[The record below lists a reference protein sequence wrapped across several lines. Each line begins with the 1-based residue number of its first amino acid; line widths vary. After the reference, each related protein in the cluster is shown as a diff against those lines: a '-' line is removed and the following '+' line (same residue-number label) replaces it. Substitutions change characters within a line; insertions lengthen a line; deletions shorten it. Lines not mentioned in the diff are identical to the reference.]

1 MTIRNGKVED
11 KKLKSSWNEHLK
23 FLSKYFVEN
32 GKEKFF
38 SNDFSFANNLKN
50 DKTNTAMTI

>member
-1 MTIRNGKVED
+1 MTLRNGEVED
-11 KKLKSSWNEHLK
+11 MKLKSSWIEHSK

-38 SNDFSFANNLKN
+38 SNDYSSTNNLKN
-50 DKTNTAMTI
+50 AKINTTMTI